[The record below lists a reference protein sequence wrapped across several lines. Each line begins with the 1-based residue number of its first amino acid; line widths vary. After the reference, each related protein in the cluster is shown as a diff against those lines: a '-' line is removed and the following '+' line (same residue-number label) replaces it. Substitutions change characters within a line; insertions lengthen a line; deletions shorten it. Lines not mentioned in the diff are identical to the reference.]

1 MQRYKAIIEYDG
13 SNYHGMQKQKN
24 ASLPTIQAA
33 LEGAISQFANTKIE
47 IDYSGR
53 TDTGVHALGQIIH
66 FDLDCERTEKQ
77 VLRGIN
83 FYLIKSGI
91 FDIVIKKVE
100 NVTDNFHA
108 RFSAKSRLYLYR
120 VLNSEVAS
128 PLLANRV
135 FFYPYKLD
143 IDKMRTAAA
152 LLVSKK
158 MDFASFC
165 SAESV
170 ENVNTMKTIM
180 SIEIWRE
187 CEQVVFKYEAKSFL
201 HNMIRIM
208 TGVLLEVGRGRLK
221 PDDVLTILAAK
232 KRPDKCE
239 TAPSCGLYFLET
251 KY

>member
-1 MQRYKAIIEYDG
+1 MQRYKAVVEYDG
-13 SNYHGMQKQKN
+13 TNYHGMQKQKDV
-24 ASLPTIQAA
+24 SLPTIQAA
-33 LEGAISQFANTKIE
+33 LERAISQFANAKVA

-53 TDTGVHALGQIIH
+53 TDTGVHALGQVIH

-83 FYLIKSGI
+83 FYLIKNEI
-91 FDIVIKKVE
+91 FDIVVKKVE
-100 NVTDNFHA
+100 NVTDDFHA
-108 RFSAKSRLYLYR
+108 RFSAQSRMYIYR
-120 VLNSEVAS
+120 VLNSKVTS

-143 IDKMRTAAA
+143 IKKMQTAAT
-152 LLVSKK
+152 LLIGKK

-180 SIEIWRE
+180 SIKIWRE
-187 CEQVVFKYEAKSFL
+187 GEQILFKYEAKSFL

-239 TAPSCGLYFLET
+239 TAPACGLYFLET

>member
-1 MQRYKAIIEYDG
+1 MQRYKAVIEYDG
-13 SNYHGMQKQKN
+13 TNYHGMQKQKD

-33 LEGAISQFANTKIE
+33 LERAISRFANAKIE

-53 TDTGVHALGQIIH
+53 TDTGVHALGQVIH
-66 FDLDCERTEKQ
+66 FDLDCDRTEKQ
-77 VLRGIN
+77 VLRGVN
-83 FYLIKSGI
+83 FYLIKSEI
-91 FDIVIKKVE
+91 FDIAVKKVE
-100 NVTDNFHA
+100 KVADDFHA
-108 RFSAKSRLYLYR
+108 RFSAKSRIYLYR

-143 IDKMRTAAA
+143 IEKMRTAAS
-152 LLVSKK
+152 LLVGKK
-158 MDFASFC
+158 MNFASFC

-187 CEQVVFKYEAKSFL
+187 GEQVLFKYEAKSFL

-208 TGVLLEVGRGRLK
+208 TGMLLEVGRGRLK
-221 PDDVLTILAAK
+221 PEDVLTILAAK

-239 TAPSCGLYFLET
+239 TAPACGLYFLET